1 MLARH
6 APKTEGIQGALSSDA
21 LHVATILSPF
31 LALPV
36 AGWLGA
42 PSRDRANLLALIPAA
57 LTAYFSYSLWLVSTS
72 GPFTVS
78 VPWAPGLSLSLA
90 FHLDGL
96 GALFATLICAVGT
109 VIVVYAT
116 RYLKGHAHAGRF
128 QVSLFA
134 FMGSMLGLVL
144 SDNILALFVFWELT
158 GFTSYLVIGFEH
170 EKPQARRAAT
180 QALIVTGGGGLALLA
195 AAILMQQSGGTAS
208 LSELLASGSL
218 VSDPL
223 YVGIAVLVL
232 LAAFTKSAQFPFHFW
247 LPNAMQAPTPVSAY
261 LHSATMVKA
270 GLYLVARM
278 TPLLGGTVL
287 WTGTVTVVGA
297 LTMVGGSYRALI
309 ETDLKRVL
317 AYSTISA
324 LGVMMMLF
332 GTGTRQAV
340 TAGLL
345 YLLAHACYKGALFLI
360 AGAIEHETGTR
371 DVTSLGGLRR
381 AMPVTAVAAVLAAV
395 SMAGMPPTFGFIA
408 KEQLYDSLTALELT
422 DAWTNILIGAT
433 VAASACI
440 GAAGL
445 IAGLAPFAGRLTP
458 SPAAHEAPASLWLG
472 PTVLGIAGLVVGL
485 IPSLVAGPVGLATA
499 SVMRTAAP
507 VNLAIWHGVSATLIL
522 SAVTLAGSI
531 VLFTYRN
538 AIRRAAWPRALRTER
553 LYSATLAGIEAL
565 SRATAPA
572 LQSASLR
579 SYVLVVLVTGVT
591 LVGTALATGRILP
604 MLSRRTPVDLHEV
617 VVAALIVAGALAAV
631 FARSTMAAVLALG
644 VVGYSTALMYALVGA
659 PDLAMTQF
667 AVETLTVVIFVLV
680 FSRLR
685 GFGDLS
691 SRAVKTRDALVAL
704 TAGALVTTLVLFIG
718 ASGTTSRLSSYFA
731 EAAPLLAHGRNVVN
745 VILVDFRGFDT
756 LGEIT
761 VLVTV
766 AIGVRALLL
775 IGRERGRDRSS

>member
-1 MLARH
+1 M
-6 APKTEGIQGALSSDA
+6 SSEA
-21 LHVATILSPF
+21 LHVAIILSPF
-31 LALPV
+31 IALPV

-42 PSRDRANLLALIPAA
+42 RSSDRAQLLALIPAA
-57 LTAYFSYSLWLVSTS
+57 LTGYFTYTLWLVSAS

-78 VPWAPGLSLSLA
+78 VPWAPGLNLSLS

-96 GALFATLICAVGT
+96 SVLFATLIGAVGT
-109 VIVVYAT
+109 LIVVYAT
-116 RYLKGHAHAGRF
+116 RYLEGHAHAGRF
-128 QVSLFA
+128 QISLFA

-144 SDNILALFVFWELT
+144 SDNVFALFVFWELT
-158 GFTSYLVIGFEH
+158 GFTSYLLIGFEH
-170 EKPQARRAAT
+170 DRQEARRAAT

-195 AAILMQQSGGTAS
+195 AAILLLQAGGTAS
-208 LSELLASGSL
+208 VSELLGRGSL
-218 VSDPL
+218 VDDPR
-223 YVGIAVLVL
+223 YAGIASLVL

-278 TPLLGGTVL
+278 TPLLGGTVF
-287 WTGTVTVVGA
+287 WTGTVTVVGG
-297 LTMVGGSYRALI
+297 LTMIGGSYRALL
-309 ETDLKRVL
+309 ETDLKRML

-324 LGVMMMLF
+324 LGVMMLLF
-332 GTGTRQAV
+332 GTGTPQAV

-371 DVTSLGGLRR
+371 DVTMLGGLRGK
-381 AMPVTAVAAVLAAV
+381 MPATAVAAVLAAA
-395 SMAGMPPTFGFIA
+395 SMAGIPLTFGFIA
-408 KEQLYDSLTALELT
+408 KEQFYESLTTLELT
-422 DAWTNILIGAT
+422 GVWTSILVAAA
-433 VAASACI
+433 VAASACL

-472 PTVLGIAGLVVGL
+472 PLVLGSAGLIVGL
-485 IPSLVAGPVGLATA
+485 VPSLAAIPVGLATA
-499 SVMRTAAP
+499 SVIRTTAP
-507 VNLAIWHGVSATLIL
+507 VTLAIWHGFSATLVL
-522 SAVTLAGSI
+522 SAVTLAGAF
-531 VLFTYRN
+531 VLFTYRD
-538 AIRRAAWPRALRTER
+538 AIRRRAWPRALRTER
-553 LYSATLAGIEAL
+553 LYSGTLAGIEAV
-565 SRATAPA
+565 SRWMAPA

-579 SYVLVVLVTGVT
+579 SYVFVVLVTGIT
-591 LVGTALATGRILP
+591 LVGTGLATGRILP
-604 MLSRRTPVDLHEV
+604 ILSRRTPIELHEG
-617 VVAALIVAGALAAV
+617 VVAALIVAGALSAV
-631 FARSTMAAVLALG
+631 FARSAMAAVLALG
-644 VVGYSTALMYALVGA
+644 VVGYSIALMYALVGA

-680 FSRLR
+680 FYQLR

-691 SRAVKTRDALVAL
+691 SRLVRTRDAFVAL
-704 TAGALVTTLVLFIG
+704 AAGTLVTTLVLFIG

-731 EAAPLLAHGRNVVN
+731 EAAPRLAHGRNVVN

-775 IGRERGRDRSS
+775 IGRERRS